1 MFSNHSTSFLFIFV
15 FIFSS
20 SIKAQDGESLFKST
34 CAACHKITNNKFI
47 GPGLAN
53 VHEKR
58 SLEWFKKFVTSSQSL
73 IKSGDAE
80 AIKIFEAYNK
90 IIMPDQPF
98 TDAELNAIYEYI
110 KSASPSKSA
119 VATTEVIEK
128 EIPFKP
134 TEQDILKGRD
144 LFSGVLRFENGGVSC
159 ISCHHVNNDNITAGG
174 SLAKDLSDVYDRL
187 GKAGVESMITGLPF
201 PQMKISFKHNPI
213 TEKETY
219 QLTAFLKYVSEE
231 RFYQYGTSYQRILLI
246 WGIIGAIISMGI
258 FPLFWYSRKKDS
270 VNKRI
275 YDRQIKSSN

>member
-1 MFSNHSTSFLFIFV
+1 MFSNYSTSLLFIFV
-15 FIFSS
+15 FIFSI
-20 SIKAQDGESLFKST
+20 SIKAQDGERLFKSA
-34 CAACHKITNNKFI
+34 CAACHKTTNNKFI

-58 SLEWFKKFVTSSQSL
+58 SIEWFKKFVASSQSF

-80 AIKIFEAYNK
+80 ALKIFEEYNK
-90 IIMPDQPF
+90 IIMPDHQF
-98 TDAELNAIYEYI
+98 NDAELNAIYEYI
-110 KSASPSKSA
+110 KSVSPAKTD

-134 TEQDILKGRD
+134 TEEDILTGGN

-159 ISCHHVNNDNITAGG
+159 ISCHHVSNDNITAGG

-187 GKAGVESMITGLPF
+187 GKAGVEAMITGLPF
-201 PQMKISFKHNPI
+201 PQMKISFKNNPI
-213 TEKETY
+213 TEKEAY
-219 QLTAFLKYVSEE
+219 QITAFLKHVNEE
-231 RFYQYGTSYQRILLI
+231 RYYQQGTSYQIKLLI

-275 YDRQIKSSN
+275 YERQIKSVN